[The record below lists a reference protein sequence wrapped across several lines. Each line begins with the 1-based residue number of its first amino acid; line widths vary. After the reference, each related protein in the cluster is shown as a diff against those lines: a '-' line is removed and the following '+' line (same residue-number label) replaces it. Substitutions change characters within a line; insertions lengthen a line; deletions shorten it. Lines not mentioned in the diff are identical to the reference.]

1 MEVRGARGCSG
12 GVLKPQAQ
20 QRAALPIQSCRTRL
34 TLTVLPAG
42 DGTVQSL
49 RFVMLGVALVLAAG
63 VPAQAGEQ
71 AVKPPFQLSDVRM
84 MVRLSQPQIAPD
96 GKRIALI
103 VTRYDWKT
111 DQSRPRIE
119 LVDVASGKARV
130 LTWHRKG
137 INALQWSH
145 DGTRLG
151 FIAEAPA
158 PAAVKAEGGKSGAAV
173 TGADAKPKP
182 QVFVLPMDGGDARQI
197 TQTPRGVDGFAWSPH
212 DARIAYISEDAPANA
227 KALQHHDGAFEV
239 TDGNFQLRNALAPW
253 HLWVVASTGGMA
265 KRLTEGSY
273 SLQTDQQGTPYPA
286 WSADGRTIAFIR
298 YPGPYWGPSFHSIV
312 DVVAAAGGTPR
323 TLSDQQG
330 AMSVQYAPD
339 SATRY
344 AYLRPRNGD
353 ENNGNA
359 VYVGANGHD
368 RDVTA
373 DLARNIDSYAWM
385 PDGRSLLLSGELG
398 TRSVLWLQPLH
409 GKARVL
415 DLGEVNVQQQPSVAR
430 DGAIAFIGST
440 SAHPDEL
447 YVLRRAGAAPR
458 RLTDL
463 NSIADQRLLG
473 RTRSIDWT
481 GPGGFHEDGVL
492 VYPVHYEAGRRYPLV
507 LVIHG
512 GPEGAST
519 VVFSPL
525 TQLLSAAGFLVF
537 EPNYRGS
544 TNLGDAYQHAIFR
557 DTGEGPGQDVMAG
570 LAAVEKLGIV
580 DTNRIGVS
588 GWSYGGYM
596 TAWLTGHYD
605 IWKAAVAG
613 AALTDWVM
621 DYTIAYYQMGDTY
634 FFGGSP
640 WVAKYRDIWRAQ
652 SPIAYA
658 QNVKAPTLIMGDVGD
673 ANVPLVNSY
682 EWYHALRDNGVAVR
696 FIAYPAD
703 THFPED
709 IVQTTDVYRRW
720 VDWMKQY
727 LH

>member
-1 MEVRGARGCSG
+1 
-12 GVLKPQAQ
+12 
-20 QRAALPIQSCRTRL
+20 
-34 TLTVLPAG
+34 
-42 DGTVQSL
+42 
-49 RFVMLGVALVLAAG
+49 MLGVALALAASL
-63 VPAQAGEQ
+63 PAQAG
-71 AVKPPFQLSDVRM
+71 AAAAKPPFQLRDVRR
-84 MVRLSQPQIAPD
+84 MVRLSEPRIAPD
-96 GKRIALI
+96 GRRIALI
-103 VTRYDWKT
+103 VTRFDWAT

-119 LVDVASGKARV
+119 LVDAASARARV

-137 INALQWSH
+137 IDALRWSH
-145 DGTRLG
+145 DGTRLA
-151 FIAEAPA
+151 FLAKAPA
-158 PAAVKAEGGKSGAAV
+158 VKPAPGGLKTSPA
-173 TGADAKPKP
+173 P

-197 TQTPRGVDGFAWSPH
+197 THAPRGVAGFAWSPH
-212 DARIAYISEDAPANA
+212 DARIAYITEDAPANA
-227 KALQHHDGAFEV
+227 KALAHHDGAFEV
-239 TDGNFQLRNALAPW
+239 TDGNFRLRNALAPW
-253 HLWVVASTGGMA
+253 HLWVVGSTGGKA
-265 KRLTEGSY
+265 VRLTRGPY
-273 SLQTDQQGTPYPA
+273 SLQTDRQGTPYPA

-298 YPGPYWGPSFHSIV
+298 YPGPYWGPSFHSVV
-312 DVVAAAGGTPR
+312 DEIAATGGTPR
-323 TLSDQQG
+323 MLSARQG
-330 AMSVQYAPD
+330 AMQVRFAPGS
-339 SATRY
+339 SARY
-344 AYLRPRNGD
+344 AYLRPRKGD

-359 VYVGANGHD
+359 VYVGEAGHD

-373 DLARNIDSYAWM
+373 DLARNIDTYAWM
-385 PDGRSLLLSGELG
+385 PDGRSLLLSGERG
-398 TRSVLWLQPLH
+398 TRSVLWLQPLE
-409 GKARVL
+409 GRARQL
-415 DLGEVNVQQQPSVAR
+415 DLGNVEVQQQPSVAR

-440 SAHPDEL
+440 ATHPDEL
-447 YVLRRAGAAPR
+447 YVLSRIGAAPR
-458 RLTDL
+458 RLTDF
-463 NSIADQRLLG
+463 NRIADRCRLG

-492 VYPVHYEAGRRYPLV
+492 VYPAGYAAGRRYPLV

-557 DTGEGPGQDVMAG
+557 DTGEGPGEDVMAG

-605 IWKAAVAG
+605 VWKAAVAG

-621 DYTIAYYQMGDTY
+621 DYTIAYYQIGDTY

-640 WVAKYRDIWRAQ
+640 WVAKYRDIWRVQ

-720 VDWMKQY
+720 VDWMKRY
-727 LH
+727 LR